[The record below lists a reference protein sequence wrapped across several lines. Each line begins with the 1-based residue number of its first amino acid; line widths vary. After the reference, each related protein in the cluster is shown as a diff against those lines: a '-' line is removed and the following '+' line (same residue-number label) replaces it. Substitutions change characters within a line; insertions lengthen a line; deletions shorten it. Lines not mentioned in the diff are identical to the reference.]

1 MRFRQRP
8 RRDLI
13 ELNLPDQIA
22 TRRWVIY
29 GPSGEG
35 AFAENYREQVE
46 AYVRTLT
53 EQHPTI
59 QMLMRGESLS
69 DTATERRVHLTFAD
83 TSSRKL
89 TIELSTAKR
98 KELGNTLDIPLRSR

>member
-1 MRFRQRP
+1 MPILSYDRILDLQTTLAPLMRFRQRP

-13 ELNLPDQIA
+13 ELNLPYQIA

-29 GPSGEG
+29 GLSGEG

-46 AYVRTLT
+46 AYVRNLA

-59 QMLMRGESLS
+59 QP
-69 DTATERRVHLTFAD
+69 TFR
-83 TSSRKL
+83 SS
-89 TIELSTAKR
+89 
-98 KELGNTLDIPLRSR
+98 GFDD

>member
-1 MRFRQRP
+1 MSYDRILDLQTTLAPLMRFRQRP

-29 GPSGEG
+29 GLSGEG

-46 AYVRTLT
+46 AYLRNLA

-69 DTATERRVHLTFAD
+69 DTATERLCAAQPRAIGKVTV
-83 TSSRKL
+83 
-89 TIELSTAKR
+89 
-98 KELGNTLDIPLRSR
+98 N

>member
-1 MRFRQRP
+1 MRFRQPP

-29 GPSGEG
+29 DGPSGEE

-46 AYVRTLT
+46 AYVRTLA

-69 DTATERRVHLTFAD
+69 DTATERLCAAEPRAIGKVTV
-83 TSSRKL
+83 
-89 TIELSTAKR
+89 
-98 KELGNTLDIPLRSR
+98 N